1 MPLSA
6 EAVYQLDELRKLLLQ
21 ENGDQVT
28 EFHFSFTDEQVL
40 DLAAGY
46 VPDSLKAAFRAALDW
61 YEEDKRRAR
70 IPAKPRK
77 KNGKACLTGER

>member
-6 EAVYQLDELRKLLLQ
+6 DAVTQIAALRQLLLR

-28 EFHFSFTDEQVL
+28 MFHFAFTDEQVL

-46 VPDSLKAAFRAALDW
+46 VPDSLKGAFRAALDW
-61 YEEDKRRAR
+61 YEEDQRRAAAVR
-70 IPAKPRK
+70 PAKR
-77 KNGKACLTGER
+77 ARA

>member
-6 EAVYQLDELRKLLLQ
+6 AAVYQLDELRKLLLR

-28 EFHFSFTDEQVL
+28 MFHFQFTDEQVL
-40 DLAAGY
+40 DLASGL

-61 YEEDKRRAR
+61 YEEDKRRAEAGAAR
-70 IPAKPRK
+70 AARRPKKRK
-77 KNGKACLTGER
+77 R